1 MNQELY
7 EEVVN
12 FEADVDEATFGDFP
26 PIPADD
32 YLVRV
37 IEPKLEETK
46 KGAPMYNLAMEVV
59 DGEFKGRRLW
69 HRRPVM
75 APKEGVTKGTL
86 GFVKSDAKALRI
98 SLGQIKVGEAAKTI
112 VRESRGRMVV
122 ARVGF
127 GSGDYANKNEV
138 KALLPSDTI
147 TDTPVIT
154 EADLA

>member
-1 MNQELY
+1 MNQNLY

-12 FEADVDEATFGDFP
+12 FEAVDEASFGDFP

-32 YLVRV
+32 YIVRV
-37 IEPKLEETK
+37 LESKLEETK
-46 KGAPMYNLAMEVV
+46 KGSPMYTLTLEVV

-75 APKEGVTKGTL
+75 SPREGVTKGTL
-86 GFVKSDAKALRI
+86 GFVKADAKALRV
-98 SLGQIKVGEAAKTI
+98 SLGATKVGEAAKTM

-127 GSGDYANKNEV
+127 GTGDYAAKNEV
-138 KALLPSDTI
+138 KALLPSDVV

-154 EADLA
+154 EEDLA